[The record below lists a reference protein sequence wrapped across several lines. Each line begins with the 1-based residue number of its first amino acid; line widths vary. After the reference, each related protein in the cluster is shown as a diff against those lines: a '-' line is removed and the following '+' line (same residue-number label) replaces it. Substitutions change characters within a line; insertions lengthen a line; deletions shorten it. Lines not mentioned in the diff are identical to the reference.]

1 MRIIHT
7 MIRVGNLE
15 RSIKFYTEVLGM
27 RLLRMEEYTEG
38 KFTLAFVGYDEE
50 SESAVIELTH
60 NWGIDSYDLGDG
72 FGHIAIEVDDA
83 YAACEEIRSRGGNV
97 VREPGPMQHGKTV
110 IAFVEDPDGY
120 RLELIQRHVTAA

>member
-15 RSIKFYTEVLGM
+15 RSIKFYTEVLAM

-38 KFTLAFVGYDEE
+38 RFTLAFVGYEDE
-50 SESAVIELTH
+50 SKSAVIELTH
-60 NWGIDSYDLGDG
+60 NWGTDKYDLGDG

-83 YAACEEIRSRGGNV
+83 YATCEEIKSRGGSV

-120 RLELIQRHVTAA
+120 RLELIQRHSS